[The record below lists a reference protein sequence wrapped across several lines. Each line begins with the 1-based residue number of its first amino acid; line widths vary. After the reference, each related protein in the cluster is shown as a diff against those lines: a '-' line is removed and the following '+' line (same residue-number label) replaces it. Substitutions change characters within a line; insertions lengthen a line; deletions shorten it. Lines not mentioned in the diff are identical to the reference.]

1 MTLKKIRRK
10 RISINQ
16 KYLELAEV
24 REKIA
29 ETIGDDEL
37 SEKLKVY
44 KLQLL
49 ENIENAVLMEIVT
62 TKQLLNPSIN

>member
-24 REKIA
+24 RKKIA